1 MADDDGW
8 ETGLL
13 EEIEDFRRDELIDV
27 PHDKVFKQTSSG
39 RQAPMITTKG
49 WDVKVLWKDKSTNWI
64 VKSY

>member
-13 EEIEDFRRDELIDV
+13 EKIEDFRRDELIDV

-39 RQAPMITTKG
+39 RQDP
-49 WDVKVLWKDKSTNWI
+49 VLG
-64 VKSY
+64 V